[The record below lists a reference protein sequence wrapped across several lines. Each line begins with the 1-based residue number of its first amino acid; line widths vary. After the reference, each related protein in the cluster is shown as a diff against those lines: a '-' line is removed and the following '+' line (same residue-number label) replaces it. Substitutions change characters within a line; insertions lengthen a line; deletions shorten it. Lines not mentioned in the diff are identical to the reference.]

1 MLQRYAPWKTR
12 FGSNL
17 ALQQRLGHKP
27 EVKFDSALP
36 IDDVLPALS
45 AALATSTRAVLVAP
59 PGAGKTTRVPL
70 ALLDAAW
77 QSGKILMLEPRR
89 LAARAAAERMA
100 GSLGERIGQT
110 IGLRVRMETLVSA
123 VTRIEIVTEGVFT
136 RMILDDPA
144 LVGVSAVIFDEFHE
158 RSLDA
163 DLGLALALDAQA
175 GLREDLRIL
184 VMSATL
190 DGARVASLLDDAP
203 VLQSEGRAFPVT
215 TIYKGYEPQVRL
227 EEQVA
232 KTVLAALQEQDGS
245 ILVFMPGQGEIIR
258 LANLLNERIRDS
270 SIDVVPLYGALDRAT
285 QTRAI
290 APPDAGRRK
299 IVIATSI
306 AETSVTIDGVR
317 VVVDSG
323 FARVP
328 RYEPDLGLT
337 RLETRRLSR
346 ASADQR
352 RGRAGR
358 TQPGVC
364 YRLWEEAGNGALE
377 PFTQPEILSADL
389 SGLLLDLASWG
400 ATPEQ
405 LNWLDIPPKPALKEA
420 KALLQDISAL
430 DEAGRLTEVGAKI
443 RALALPPRLASMVI
457 RAGQQGEAPL
467 AAEIAMLTSE
477 RGLGGDS
484 VDLVQRLERFYREK
498 GPRADEARR
507 MAKNWARQAGVA
519 QKRSDIHDAGRIL
532 ALAFPDRIAKAR
544 GKPGE
549 FLMVNGRAVFVDPA
563 ETLARAP
570 FLAIGEI
577 IGRASASR
585 VLLAAPISLDEIF
598 AQTPPQNIDEI
609 SFDLASKA
617 LRARRVSR
625 LGALVFK
632 DQPLPLQP
640 NDETAL
646 RLAEGIGKLG
656 LEVLPWSK
664 AALQLCHR
672 VEFLRRAEG
681 PGKEE
686 ASMWPDLSQEY
697 LRNTL
702 VDWLS
707 PHLSTKT
714 SVSQIGADDVFAAI
728 SGLLPWDMQKRLEQE
743 APTHFTAPTGS
754 HVALDYETEGGPVL
768 AIRVQELFGLSEHPS
783 IARGKLPLTL
793 HLLSPAHRPIQI
805 TRDLPGFW
813 KGSWAAVK
821 SEMKGRYPRHVCP
834 DDPAGALPTARAKPR
849 GT

>member
-1 MLQRYAPWKTR
+1 MKPI

-17 ALQQRLGHKP
+17 ALGQRLGHKP
-27 EVKFDSALP
+27 HVKFDSALP

-45 AALATSTRAVLVAP
+45 AALATASRAVLVAP

-70 ALLDAAW
+70 ALLDAGW

-100 GSLGERIGQT
+100 DSLGERIGQT

-123 VTRIEIVTEGVFT
+123 ATRIEIVTEGVFT

-144 LVGVSAVIFDEFHE
+144 LAGVSSVIFDEFHE

-163 DLGLALALDAQA
+163 DLGLALALDAQT
-175 GLREDLRIL
+175 GLREDLRLL

-190 DGARVASLLDDAP
+190 DGARVAALLGDAP

-215 TIYKGYEPQVRL
+215 TFYKGYEPQLRL
-227 EEQVA
+227 EEQVG

-258 LANLLNERIRDS
+258 LASFLSERIRDPAV
-270 SIDVVPLYGALDRAT
+270 DVVPLYGALDRAT

-290 APPDAGRRK
+290 APSEPGRRK

-389 SGLLLDLASWG
+389 SGLMLDLASWG
-400 ATPEQ
+400 AAPDQ
-405 LNWLDIPPKPALKEA
+405 LSWLDAPPKPALKEA
-420 KALLQDISAL
+420 RALLQDISAL
-430 DEAGRLTEVGAKI
+430 DEGGRLTDTGRKI

-457 RAGQQGEAPL
+457 RAGEAGEATL
-467 AAEIAMLTSE
+467 AAEIAMLISE

-484 VDLVQRLERFYREK
+484 VDLQQRLERFYREK
-498 GPRADEARR
+498 GPRMDEARR
-507 MAKNWARQAGVA
+507 MAKNWARQAGGH
-519 QKRSDIHDAGRIL
+519 QSRGDIHDSGRIL

-563 ETLARAP
+563 TPLARAP

-577 IGRASASR
+577 IGRASSSR
-585 VLLAAPISLDEIF
+585 VLLAAPISLDEIL
-598 AQTPPQNIDEI
+598 AQTPPQTIDEV
-609 SFDLASKA
+609 SFDMASRA
-617 LRARRVSR
+617 VRARRISR

-632 DQPLPLQP
+632 DQPLPIQP
-640 NDETAL
+640 NEETA
-646 RLAEGIGKLG
+646 RSLAEGIGRLG
-656 LEVLPWSK
+656 IEVLPWSK
-664 AALQLCHR
+664 AALQFCHR
-672 VEFLRRAEG
+672 VAFLRRAEG
-681 PGKEE
+681 ETSG
-686 ASMWPDLSQEY
+686 WPDLSDNHLQM
-697 LRNTL
+697 T
-702 VDWLS
+702 VADWLS
-707 PHLSTKT
+707 PHLGTKT
-714 SVSQIGADDVFAAI
+714 SVSQIGAEDVLEAVK
-728 SGLLPWDMQKRLEQE
+728 SLLPWDMHKRLEQE

-768 AIRVQELFGLSEHPS
+768 AIRVQELFGLNDHPS
-783 IARGKLPLTL
+783 IARGKWPLTL

-821 SEMKGRYPRHVCP
+821 SEMKGRYPRHVWP
-834 DDPAGALPTARAKPR
+834 DDPANALATARAKPR

>member
-1 MLQRYAPWKTR
+1 MAKIERGR
-12 FGSNL
+12 GFGSNL
-17 ALQQRLGHKP
+17 ALQGRLRHKN
-27 EVKFDSALP
+27 EVKFETSLP
-36 IDDVLPALS
+36 IDDVLPALT
-45 AALATSTRAVLVAP
+45 AALDAAPRAVLVAP

-70 ALLDAAW
+70 ALLDARW

-89 LAARAAAERMA
+89 LAARAAAMRMA
-100 GSLGERIGQT
+100 ETLGERLGQT

-123 VTRIEIVTEGVFT
+123 ATRIEIVTEGVFT

-144 LVGVSAVIFDEFHE
+144 LNGVSAVIFDEFHE

-175 GLREDLRIL
+175 GLREELRIL

-190 DGARVASLLDDAP
+190 DGARVASLLGDAP
-203 VLQSEGRAFPVT
+203 VLHSEGRAFPVT
-215 TIYKGYEPQVRL
+215 TLYKGYDPQMRL
-227 EEQVA
+227 EEQVGRV
-232 KTVLAALQEQDGS
+232 VLAAVQEQEGS
-245 ILVFMPGQGEIIR
+245 VLVFMPGQGEITR
-258 LANLLNERIRDS
+258 LAAFLNERIRDPAM
-270 SIDVVPLYGALDRAT
+270 DVVPLYGALDRAA

-290 APPDAGRRK
+290 APPPVGRRK

-306 AETSVTIDGVR
+306 AETSITIDGVR

-389 SGLLLDLASWG
+389 SGLLLDLAAWG
-400 ATPEQ
+400 ASPDQ
-405 LNWLDIPPKPALKEA
+405 LSWLDAPPKPALKEA
-420 KALLQDISAL
+420 GTLLQEILAL
-430 DEAGRLTEVGAKI
+430 DEAGRLTDTGRKI
-443 RALALPPRLASMVI
+443 RALPLPPRLAAMVI
-457 RAGQQGEAPL
+457 RAGEQGEAVL
-467 AAEIAMLTSE
+467 AADIALLISE
-477 RGLGGDS
+477 RGLGGES
-484 VDLVQRLERFYREK
+484 VDLVQRLERFYRDK
-498 GPRADEARR
+498 GPRVDEARR
-507 MAKNWARQAGVA
+507 MVKTWARQAGGA
-519 QKRSDIHDAGRIL
+519 QSRGDIQDAGRLL
-532 ALAFPDRIAKAR
+532 ALAFPDRIARAR

-549 FLMVNGRAVFVDPA
+549 FLMVNGRAAFIDPA
-563 ETLARAP
+563 DPLARVP
-570 FLAIGEI
+570 FLAVGEI

-585 VLLAAPISLDEIF
+585 IVLAAPISLEDILRYF
-598 AQTPPQNIDEI
+598 PPEMSDEI
-609 SFDLASKA
+609 SFDMAAKA

-632 DQPLPLQP
+632 DQPLPIQP
-640 NDETAL
+640 NAETAL
-646 RLAEGIGKLG
+646 KLAEGIGRLG

-664 AALQLCHR
+664 ATLQLCHR

-681 PGKEE
+681 EGSE
-686 ASMWPDLSQEY
+686 WPDLSMHNLQS
-697 LRNTL
+697 T
-702 VDWLS
+702 VAHWLG
-707 PHLSTKT
+707 PQLEHKT
-714 SVSQIGADDVFAAI
+714 SLSQIGAEDVFEAVSA
-728 SGLLPWDMQKRLEQE
+728 LLPWDMHKRLERE

-768 AIRVQELFGLSEHPS
+768 SIRVQELFGLSEHPR

-805 TRDLPGFW
+805 TKDLPGFW
-813 KGSWAAVK
+813 QGSWAAVK
-821 SEMKGRYPRHVCP
+821 SEMKGRYPRHVWP
-834 DDPAGALPTARAKPR
+834 DDPAKALPTARAKPR

>member
-1 MLQRYAPWKTR
+1 MAKIERGR
-12 FGSNL
+12 GFGSNL
-17 ALQQRLGHKP
+17 ALRGRLRHKN
-27 EVKFDSALP
+27 EVKFETSLP
-36 IDDVLPALS
+36 IDDVLPALT
-45 AALATSTRAVLVAP
+45 AALDAAPRAVLVAP

-70 ALLDAAW
+70 ALLDAHW

-89 LAARAAAERMA
+89 LAARAAAMRMVE
-100 GSLGERIGQT
+100 SLGERLGQT

-123 VTRIEIVTEGVFT
+123 ATRIEIVTEGVFT

-144 LVGVSAVIFDEFHE
+144 LDGVSAVIFDEFHE

-175 GLREDLRIL
+175 GLREELRIL

-190 DGARVASLLDDAP
+190 DGARVASLLGDAP
-203 VLQSEGRAFPVT
+203 VLHSEGRAFPVT
-215 TIYKGYEPQVRL
+215 TLYKGYDPQMRL
-227 EEQVA
+227 EEQVGRV
-232 KTVLAALQEQDGS
+232 VLAAVQEQEGS
-245 ILVFMPGQGEIIR
+245 VLVFMPGQGEITR
-258 LANLLNERIRDS
+258 LAAFLNERIRDPAM
-270 SIDVVPLYGALDRAT
+270 DVVPLYGALDRAA

-290 APPDAGRRK
+290 APPPVGHRK

-306 AETSVTIDGVR
+306 AETSITIDGVR

-389 SGLLLDLASWG
+389 SGLLLDLAAWG
-400 ATPEQ
+400 ASPDQ
-405 LNWLDIPPKPALKEA
+405 LSWLDSPPKPALKEA
-420 KALLQDISAL
+420 GTLLQEILAL
-430 DEAGRLTEVGAKI
+430 DEAGRLTDTGRKI
-443 RALALPPRLASMVI
+443 RALPLPPRLAAMVI
-457 RAGQQGEAPL
+457 RAGEQGEAVL
-467 AAEIAMLTSE
+467 AADIALLISE
-477 RGLGGDS
+477 RGLGGES
-484 VDLVQRLERFYREK
+484 VDLVQRLERFYRDK
-498 GPRADEARR
+498 GPRVDEARR
-507 MAKNWARQAGVA
+507 MAKTWARQAGGA
-519 QKRSDIHDAGRIL
+519 QSRGDIQDAGRLL
-532 ALAFPDRIAKAR
+532 ALAFPDRIARAR

-549 FLMVNGRAVFVDPA
+549 FLMVNGRAAFIDPA
-563 ETLARAP
+563 DPLARVP
-570 FLAIGEI
+570 FLAVGEI

-585 VLLAAPISLDEIF
+585 IVLAAPISLEDILRQF
-598 AQTPPQNIDEI
+598 PPEMSDEI
-609 SFDLASKA
+609 SFDMAAKA

-632 DQPLPLQP
+632 DQPLPIQP
-640 NDETAL
+640 NAETAL
-646 RLAEGIGKLG
+646 KLAEGIGRLG

-664 AALQLCHR
+664 ATLQLCHR
-672 VEFLRRAEG
+672 VEFLRRAEAEG
-681 PGKEE
+681 SE
-686 ASMWPDLSQEY
+686 WPDLSMHNLQS
-697 LRNTL
+697 T
-702 VDWLS
+702 VAHWLG
-707 PHLSTKT
+707 PQLEHKT
-714 SVSQIGADDVFAAI
+714 SLSQISAEDVFEAVSA
-728 SGLLPWDMQKRLEQE
+728 LLPWDMHKRLERE

-768 AIRVQELFGLSEHPS
+768 AIRVQELFGLSEHPR

-805 TRDLPGFW
+805 TKDLPGFW
-813 KGSWAAVK
+813 QGSWAAVK
-821 SEMKGRYPRHVCP
+821 SEMKGRYPRHVWP
-834 DDPAGALPTARAKPR
+834 DDPAKALPTARAKPR